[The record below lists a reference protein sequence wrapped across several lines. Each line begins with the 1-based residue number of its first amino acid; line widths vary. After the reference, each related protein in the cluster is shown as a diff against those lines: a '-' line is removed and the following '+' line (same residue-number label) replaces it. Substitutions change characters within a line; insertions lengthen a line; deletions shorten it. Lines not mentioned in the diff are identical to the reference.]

1 MCTLASELGDMT
13 SCTKSGLES
22 NPKPRGTDIDTAG
35 RASSVF
41 DITAVARLY
50 VCIYN
55 IERMCHEIV
64 SKDSQNRQCGTRH
77 ARTQE

>member
-1 MCTLASELGDMT
+1 MMHQLYLIHQPYQCYEMVLVSLKPASIMCTLASELGDMT

-41 DITAVARLY
+41 DITAVARLC
-50 VCIYN
+50 VCI
-55 IERMCHEIV
+55 
-64 SKDSQNRQCGTRH
+64 
-77 ARTQE
+77 